1 MEATVTSV
9 VFVVYFRWEYIY
21 DRCMSHTHCISP
33 CAEHGTQTHPKGK
46 NVHSKEITQRGDA
59 CGSSRERGGKRW

>member
-33 CAEHGTQTHPKGK
+33 CA
-46 NVHSKEITQRGDA
+46 
-59 CGSSRERGGKRW
+59 